1 MADDPATGIEIVGAL
16 SEAGLLR
23 TAPVASEPAAQVIR
37 ALGEAGLLRSPPTT
51 AGEAA
56 IPGRA
61 YVDASATVAAPPPP
75 PEPTVDQEVY
85 LGHVTGILVS
95 PGPTGSAQITLTNSA
110 TLWKGNYM
118 LDFPPNHEGWLPE
131 LNRIT
136 AAPRGSVS
144 VSAGVKV
151 TKVSAPGYYLGKLY
165 LLRAQ
170 YALA

>member
-1 MADDPATGIEIVGAL
+1 MADDRANAIEIVGAL

-23 TAPVASEPAAQVIR
+23 TARVASEPAAQVIR
-37 ALGEAGLLRSPPTT
+37 ALSEAGLLRSPPTT

-61 YVDASATVAAPPPP
+61 YVEASATVAPPPP

-85 LGHVTGILVS
+85 LGHVTGIEVS

-118 LDFPPNHEGWLPE
+118 LDFPPNHTGWLPE
-131 LNRIT
+131 LHRIT
-136 AAPRGSVS
+136 AAPRGSVY
-144 VSAGVKV
+144 VTAGVKV
-151 TKVSAPGYYLGKLY
+151 TKVSTTPGNYLGELY

-170 YALA
+170 YTLA